1 MNSQYLQGVRTVCR
15 PHASTSETRVW
26 YIIEVALNMI
36 ETFPAARY
44 TETVLAVNFADAQKH
59 FLDPLLEIHY
69 AHGVMLTEQGI
80 LNRDEAR
87 EIFRGLN
94 QLDRNALRTAGYDG
108 SVEDFFFHI
117 ERELTRVCDPHIAAK
132 LHTARSRN
140 DIDIT
145 LYRMRIREELL
156 LVHSAVAEAM
166 RVLLDLATSHLHTVM
181 PAHTHTQPAQPTT
194 LAHYLCAAIECFAR
208 DLTRLEAAFA
218 TVNRN
223 PLGACAITTTGF
235 PIDRDRTSALLGFEG
250 LQVNSYG
257 AIAAVDYIAE
267 SAAAV
272 ATSLL
277 SLGKLVQDLLTWS
290 TVEYGFLRLSDGFVQ
305 CSSIMP
311 QKRNPVALEHTRIL
325 ASRGL
330 GEAQALFT
338 AMHNTPFGD
347 IVDSEDDL
355 QPLIFLMFEDA
366 RRAWSLVGPALRN
379 ATFDRDRLRER
390 AGRHFLTVTELADT
404 LVREEGISFHD
415 AHKLVSAAVNAD
427 RDDFGHERIADC
439 VIANAAA
446 VLGREL
452 RAPRSKLLEALDPV
466 YFVAI
471 RKIEGGPAAEA
482 VQAQIHTLTAHLERS
497 NVWRSGKDTLLS
509 GYRNALT
516 AAVKDLA

>member
-1 MNSQYLQGVRTVCR
+1 MT
-15 PHASTSETRVW
+15 
-26 YIIEVALNMI
+26 

-59 FLDPLLEIHY
+59 FLDALMDLHF
-69 AHGVMLTEQGI
+69 AHGVMLAEQGM
-80 LNRDEAR
+80 LTRDEVRAVLS
-87 EIFRGLN
+87 GLRRI
-94 QLDRNALRTAGYDG
+94 DRTALATATYDG
-108 SVEDFFFHI
+108 SVEDFFFHV
-117 ERELTRVCDPHIAAK
+117 ERELTRVCDPQAAAK

-156 LVHSAVAEAM
+156 LVHRAIAEAA
-166 RVLLDLATSHLHTVM
+166 RVLLDLASRHLDTVM

-208 DLTRLEAAFA
+208 DLPRLEAAYK
-218 TVNRN
+218 TVNVN

-235 PIDRDRTSALLGFEG
+235 PIDRHRTAELLGFEG

-272 ATSLL
+272 MTSLL
-277 SLGKLVQDLLTWS
+277 TLGKLVQDLLTWS
-290 TVEYGFLRLSDGFVQ
+290 TVEYGFLRLSDGYVQ

-330 GEAQALFT
+330 GEAQGLFT

-366 RRAWSLVGPALRN
+366 RRAWSLVGPALRG
-379 ATFDRDRLRER
+379 ATFDAARLRER
-390 AGRHFLTVTELADT
+390 AGQHFLTVTELADT

-415 AHKLVSAAVNAD
+415 AHKLVSIAVNAD
-427 RDDFGHERIADC
+427 RNDHRHERLADC
-439 VIANAAA
+439 VIDNAAG
-446 VLGREL
+446 VLGRAL
-452 RAPRSKLLEALDPV
+452 HTPRAKLIEALDPD
-466 YFVAI
+466 YFVKI
-471 RKIEGGPAAEA
+471 RRIPGGPAPEA
-482 VQAQIHTLTAHLERS
+482 VQAQLDTLNAAVDRANEWRASKQALLQEYRTKLEFA
-497 NVWRSGKDTLLS
+497 VEGLSGK
-509 GYRNALT
+509 
-516 AAVKDLA
+516 

>member
-1 MNSQYLQGVRTVCR
+1 MT
-15 PHASTSETRVW
+15 
-26 YIIEVALNMI
+26 

-44 TETVLAVNFADAQKH
+44 KETVLAVNFADAQKH
-59 FLDPLLEIHY
+59 FLTQMMEMHF
-69 AHGVMLTEQGI
+69 AHGVMLAEQGM
-80 LNRDEAR
+80 LSAAEAKQVLT
-87 EIFRGLN
+87 G
-94 QLDRNALRTAGYDG
+94 LDRIDLHALQAARYDG
-108 SVEDFFFHI
+108 SVEDFFFYV
-117 ERELTRVCDPHIAAK
+117 ERELSSVCENPDAAAK

-156 LVHSAVAEAM
+156 FVHSSIAEAV
-166 RVLLDLATSHLHTVM
+166 RTLLSLASRHLDTVM

-194 LAHYLCAAIECFAR
+194 LAHYLCAAIECFTR
-208 DLTRLEAAFA
+208 DLTRIEAAYA

-235 PIDRDRTSALLGFEG
+235 PINRNRTAELLGFEG

-267 SAAAV
+267 SAAAI

-277 SLGKLVQDLLTWS
+277 NLGKFVQDLLTWS
-290 TVEYGFLRLSDGFVQ
+290 TVEYGFLKLSDGYVQ

-366 RRAWSLVGPALRN
+366 RRAWSLIGPALHG
-379 ATFDRDRLRER
+379 ASFDTDLLRQR

-404 LVREEGISFHD
+404 LVREEQISFHD
-415 AHKLVSAAVNAD
+415 AHKLVSTAVNEN
-427 RDDFGHERIADC
+427 REDFSHSRIAGS
-439 VIANAAA
+439 VLASAQTI
-446 VLGREL
+446 LGRPL
-452 RAPRSKLLEALDPV
+452 RASRATILQALDPV
-466 YFVAI
+466 HFVAI
-471 RKIEGGPAAEA
+471 RKVDGGPAPEA
-482 VQAQIHTLTAHLERS
+482 VTRQI
-497 NVWRSGKDTLLS
+497 D
-509 GYRNALT
+509 ALT
-516 AAVKDLA
+516 AAMTASSAWKDAKSQALDACRKMLREAVEGLRV

>member
-1 MNSQYLQGVRTVCR
+1 
-15 PHASTSETRVW
+15 
-26 YIIEVALNMI
+26 MI

-59 FLDPLLEIHY
+59 FLDALMNLHF
-69 AHGVMLTEQGI
+69 AHAVMLTEQGM
-80 LNRDEAR
+80 LHPQEAR
-87 EIFRGLN
+87 EILLGLERI
-94 QLDRNALRTAGYDG
+94 DRPALASARYDG
-108 SVEDFFFHI
+108 SVEDFFFHV
-117 ERELTRVCDPHIAAK
+117 ERELTRVCDPHTAAK

-156 LVHSAVAEAM
+156 HVHAAVAEAS
-166 RVLLDLATSHLHTVM
+166 RVLLDLAADNLHTVM

-194 LAHYLCAAIECFAR
+194 LAHYLCAAVECFAR
-208 DLTRLEAAFA
+208 DLKRLEAAYA
-218 TVNRN
+218 TVNLN

-235 PIDRDRTSALLGFEG
+235 PINRHRTAALLGFEG

-267 SAAAV
+267 SASAV

-277 SLGKLVQDLLTWS
+277 TLGKLVQDLLTWS
-290 TVEYGFLRLSDGFVQ
+290 TVEYGFLRLSDGYVQ

-330 GEAQALFT
+330 GEAQGLFT

-366 RRAWSLVGPALRN
+366 RRAWSLVGPALRG
-379 ATFDRDRLRER
+379 AAFHAAKLRER
-390 AGRHFLTVTELADT
+390 AGQHFLTVTELADT
-404 LVREEGISFHD
+404 LVREESISFHE
-415 AHKLVSAAVNAD
+415 AHKLVSMAVNAD
-427 RDDFGHERIADC
+427 RNDFRHERIADT
-439 VIANAAA
+439 VLAGAVE
-446 VLGREL
+446 VLGRAL
-452 RAPRSKLLEALDPV
+452 RTPRAKLLEALDPV
-466 YFVAI
+466 NFVNI
-471 RKIEGGPAAEA
+471 RRIPGGPAPEA
-482 VQAQIHTLTAHLERS
+482 VQAQL
-497 NVWRSGKDTLLS
+497 DTLNDCVSRSADWRMAKLAALDAAQVELRTTAQRLS
-509 GYRNALT
+509 S
-516 AAVKDLA
+516 

>member
-1 MNSQYLQGVRTVCR
+1 
-15 PHASTSETRVW
+15 
-26 YIIEVALNMI
+26 MI

-59 FLDPLLEIHY
+59 FLDPLMDIHY
-69 AHGVMLTEQGI
+69 AHGVMLAEQGI
-80 LNRDEAR
+80 LNREEAR

-94 QLDRNALRTAGYDG
+94 RIDRAVLKTAPYDG
-108 SVEDFFFHI
+108 SVEDFFFHV
-117 ERELTRVCDPHIAAK
+117 ERELTRVCDPRAAEK

-156 LVHSAVAEAM
+156 HVHTAVAEAA
-166 RVLLDLATSHLHTVM
+166 RVLLDLAQANVDTVM

-208 DLTRLEAAFA
+208 DLPRLEAAYA

-235 PIDRDRTSALLGFEG
+235 PIDRDRTSTLLGFEG

-267 SAAAV
+267 SASAV

-290 TVEYGFLRLSDGFVQ
+290 TVEYGFLTLSDGYVQ

-330 GEAQALFT
+330 AEAQALFT

-366 RRAWSLVGPALRN
+366 RRAWSLVGPALRG
-379 ATFDRDRLRER
+379 AKFDRDRLRER

-404 LVREEGISFHD
+404 LVREERISFHE
-415 AHKLVSAAVNAD
+415 AHKLVSMAVNAD
-427 RDDFGHERIADC
+427 RTDASHARIADH
-439 VIANAAA
+439 VLANAAA

-452 RAPRSKLLEALDPV
+452 TTPRAKMLEALDPV
-466 YFVAI
+466 YFVKI
-471 RKIEGGPAAEA
+471 RSIPGGPAPQA
-482 VQAQIHTLTAHLERS
+482 VRTQIDALSAQVERS
-497 NVWRSGKDTLLS
+497 NAWRSDKNKKMDASRSALS
-509 GYRNALT
+509 G
-516 AAVKDLA
+516 AVQMYA

>member
-1 MNSQYLQGVRTVCR
+1 
-15 PHASTSETRVW
+15 
-26 YIIEVALNMI
+26 MI

-59 FLDPLLEIHY
+59 FLDALMELHF
-69 AHGVMLTEQGI
+69 AHGVMLAEQGM
-80 LNRDEAR
+80 LSKDEVR
-87 EIFRGLN
+87 EIFGGL
-94 QLDRNALRTAGYDG
+94 QRIDRAALANAGYDG
-108 SVEDFFFHI
+108 SVEDFFFHV
-117 ERELTRVCDPHIAAK
+117 ERELTRTCDPHAAAK

-156 LVHSAVAEAM
+156 HVHTAVAEAA
-166 RVLLDLATSHLHTVM
+166 RVLLDLAARHLNTVM

-208 DLTRLEAAFA
+208 DLTRLEAAYR
-218 TVNRN
+218 TVNLN

-235 PIDRDRTSALLGFEG
+235 PIDRDRTSVLLGFEG

-267 SAAAV
+267 SASAV
-272 ATSLL
+272 MTSLL
-277 SLGKLVQDLLTWS
+277 TLGKLVQDLLTWS
-290 TVEYGFLRLSDGFVQ
+290 TVEYGFLRLSDGYVQ

-330 GEAQALFT
+330 GEAQGLFT

-366 RRAWSLVGPALRN
+366 RRAWSLIGPALRGAAFN
-379 ATFDRDRLRER
+379 AEKLRER
-390 AGRHFLTVTELADT
+390 AGQHFLTVTELADT
-404 LVREEGISFHD
+404 LVREEGIAFHD
-415 AHKLVSAAVNAD
+415 AHKLVSLAVNAD
-427 RDDFGHERIADC
+427 RDDFRHERIADC
-439 VIANAAA
+439 VIDNAAS
-446 VLGREL
+446 VLGRAL
-452 RAPRSKLLEALDPV
+452 KTPRAKLLEALDPV
-466 YFVAI
+466 YFVNI
-471 RKIEGGPAAEA
+471 RKIPGGPAPEA
-482 VQAQIHTLTAHLERS
+482 VLAQL
-497 NVWRSGKDTLLS
+497 DTLNAHIDRANSWRASKYAGLS
-509 GYRNALT
+509 ACRTALQ
-516 AAVKDLA
+516 AAVKGLSQ